1 MAEDRPRAENRV
13 ALTGAAPD
21 ALALPPASVTHD
33 YDARD
38 LAARAALVGVLAATL
53 TACGSTQA
61 RNDTFALTSIATA
74 DGPSARSR
82 QILVPQPSALK
93 ALDGEQIVIRPSAS
107 EIQYLAGAQWSDSLS
122 KMVQAKL
129 VQAFEA
135 TGKLGGVG
143 KPGEGLAIDYQ
154 VVTTL
159 RTFEVR
165 TDGPATAVVEIF
177 AKIVNDRNGTV
188 RAQQVFRATAP
199 VSGAGNPAF
208 VAGLDAAFAR
218 VTADIVAWTLKSI

>member
-1 MAEDRPRAENRV
+1 M
-13 ALTGAAPD
+13 TGSGMG
-21 ALALPPASVTHD
+21 LLRNGT
-33 YDARD
+33 
-38 LAARAALVGVLAATL
+38 AARAALVAVLAATL

-129 VQAFEA
+129 VQAFEN
-135 TGKLGGVG
+135 TGRLGGVG
-143 KPGEGLAIDYQ
+143 MPGQGLAIDYQ
-154 VVTTL
+154 IVTEI
-159 RTFEVR
+159 RAFEVQ
-165 TDGPATAVVEIF
+165 TAGADAAVVEIS
-177 AKIVNDRNGTV
+177 AKLLNDRNGTV
-188 RAQQVFRATAP
+188 RAQKVFRATAP
-199 VSGAGNPAF
+199 VGGTGNPAF
-208 VAGLDAAFAR
+208 VKALDAAFAA
-218 VTADIVAWTLKSI
+218 VTADIVGWTLAAI